1 MRPVRLSQV
10 AEWVEGRLLGDD
22 VELSSVGIDTRALAP
37 GALFV
42 ALRGERHDGH
52 DLAEQAR
59 AAGAVALLVQR
70 EVDSPLPQVLCADT
84 RDALGELAA
93 GVQRGRPAVVVALTG
108 SNGKTSVK
116 ALVHAILSHA
126 GKAYANP
133 GNRNNEIGVPLAVLE
148 APEDARFAVYEMGA
162 GQPGDI
168 AYLAS
173 IAPPNVSL
181 VNNIMPAH
189 LERMGSLLGI
199 AETKGAIYEAL
210 PDDGIAVVNADD
222 AFAPYFLQRIG
233 ARRVLRFGLE
243 NDADLRASAIRG
255 DAEGSTFRLHTPAG
269 DAEVRLPLPGRHS
282 VMNALAAAGLALGA
296 GARLADVVAGLQGA
310 PAVPGRQ
317 VPHVLANGVVL
328 VDDSYNANPGSVA
341 AAIDALAASTG
352 EGWLVLGD
360 MKELGEGAEALHA
373 EVGDRARRAGLRR
386 LWTVGQMAAAASRA
400 FGDGAAHF
408 DGQAGLLAALGP
420 ALAAAPAGTRCVV
433 KGSRSSEMDKVVAA
447 LLAADREGKGPHAA

>member
-1 MRPVRLSQV
+1 MRPVALSQV
-10 AEWVEGRLLGDD
+10 AEWVEGRRLGDD
-22 VELSSVGIDTRALAP
+22 VMLSSVGIDTRALAP

-52 DLAEQAR
+52 DLAAQAQ

-116 ALVHAILSHA
+116 TLVHAILRKA

-133 GNRNNEIGVPLAVLE
+133 GNRNNEIGLPLAVLE

-189 LERMGSLLGI
+189 LERMGSLLGV

-222 AFAPYFLQRIG
+222 AFAPYFMQRIG
-233 ARRVLRFGLE
+233 ARRVLRYGLE
-243 NDADLRASAIRG
+243 NDAELRAAAIRG
-255 DAEGSTFRLHTPAG
+255 EGEGTVFQLQTPAG
-269 DAEVRLPLPGRHS
+269 DAEVRLPLPGRHN
-282 VMNALAAAGLALGA
+282 VMNALAAAGLALAA
-296 GARLADVVAGLQGA
+296 GASLADVVAGLQDA

-317 VPHVLANGVVL
+317 VPHALRGGAVL

-341 AAIDALAASTG
+341 AAIDLLAAAG
-352 EGWLVLGD
+352 YEGWLVLGD
-360 MKELGEGAEALHA
+360 MKELGEGAGAMHA
-373 EVGDRARRAGLRR
+373 EIGDRARRAGLRR
-386 LWTVGQMAAAASRA
+386 LWTVGPLAAEAARA

-408 DGQAGLLAALGP
+408 DDQAALLAALGP
-420 ALAAAPAGTRCVV
+420 ALRAAPAGTRCVV

-447 LLAADREGKGPHAA
+447 LIAGDREGDGHHAA